1 MQVEK
6 EINVVLKSQNHESE
20 RELAE
25 IQNVL
30 HLKIVEVE
38 KHAAEREYIMTSL
51 TRLETEKMSSNK
63 KINRELDDLTSAKN
77 AALLRVESS
86 NSQCEIITEKFR
98 TAQLKHWAE
107 SKKFKEERSSL
118 LSKFA
123 VKMDVFLRIIIN
135 FLFITILYFDSSF
148 M

>member
-25 IQNVL
+25 LQNML

-77 AALLRVESS
+77 AALLRAESS

-107 SKKFKEERSSL
+107 SKKFKEERSAL

-123 VKMDVFLRIIIN
+123 VNKDVFLRIIIV
-135 FLFITILYFDSSF
+135 F
-148 M
+148 